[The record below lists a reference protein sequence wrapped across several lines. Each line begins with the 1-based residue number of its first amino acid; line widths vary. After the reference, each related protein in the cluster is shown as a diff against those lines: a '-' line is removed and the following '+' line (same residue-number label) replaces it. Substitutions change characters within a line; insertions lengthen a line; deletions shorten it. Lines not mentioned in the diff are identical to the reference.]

1 LFARF
6 DYKGLVEE
14 STRSGADFSLCIM
27 RLHRLKFV
35 PLMLS
40 AEIIAIGSELLTSN
54 RTDTNSLWL
63 TDKLNRIGIDVKL
76 KTIVGDDD
84 ARLEETVRDAVKR
97 SRVVITTGGLGPT
110 EDDITRKIVARALGK
125 RLSLDEKVLEEIRTR
140 FRKFGVANMPERN
153 SRQAMVIAGAEIL
166 ANPNGTAPG
175 LYLEH
180 DGCAIALM
188 PGPPREMKPMFENH
202 VQARLEKVAGEVRF
216 ATRVL
221 RVAGLGESAVD
232 EKIAPIYT
240 RYENPQTTIL
250 FNSTE
255 IEIHLRAHGRTEA
268 DAEVLLDDLS
278 LKIEEA
284 LGDSIFSFR
293 GETMETVVGRRLTM
307 TEFTLAVAE
316 SCTGGLIAQRLT
328 SVPGS
333 SKYFIEGVVTYA
345 NESKMR
351 LLGVDKNVIREFGA
365 VSQQVARDMARGVR
379 DRAQTDFGL
388 AVTGIAGPDGGTE
401 EKPVGLVFIALADDA
416 HTEHKRLMIPGD
428 RELIRWRASQAALD
442 MLRRRLI

>member
-1 LFARF
+1 
-6 DYKGLVEE
+6 
-14 STRSGADFSLCIM
+14 
-27 RLHRLKFV
+27 
-35 PLMLS
+35 MLS

-76 KTIVGDDD
+76 KTVVGDDD
-84 ARLEETVRDAVKR
+84 ARLEETIKDAVKR
-97 SRVVITTGGLGPT
+97 SRVVLTTGGLGPT
-110 EDDITRKIVARALGK
+110 EDDITRKVVARALGK
-125 RLSLDEKVLEEIRTR
+125 RLSLDEKVLEEIRER
-140 FRKFGVANMPERN
+140 FRSFGIANMPERN
-153 SRQAMVIAGAEIL
+153 SRQAMVISGAQVL
-166 ANPNGTAPG
+166 SNPNGSAPG
-175 LYLEH
+175 LFLEH
-180 DGCAIALM
+180 EGCAIALM
-188 PGPPREMKPMFENH
+188 PGPPREMKPMFESH
-202 VQARLEKVAGEVRF
+202 VQARLEKLAGGVRF

-240 RYENPQTTIL
+240 KYENPQTTIL
-250 FNSTE
+250 FNSSE

-268 DAEVLLDDLS
+268 DAETLLDDLA
-278 LKIEEA
+278 LKIEQE
-284 LGDSIFSFR
+284 LGNSAFSFR
-293 GETMETVVGRRLTM
+293 GETMEEVVGRRLAM
-307 TEFTLAVAE
+307 TGFTLAVAE

-333 SKYFIEGVVTYA
+333 SRYFTEGVVTYA
-345 NESKMR
+345 NEAKVR
-351 LLGVDKNVIREFGA
+351 LLGVDKKMIREFGA

-379 DRAQTDFGL
+379 HRAKTDFGL

-428 RELIRWRASQAALD
+428 RELVRWRASQAALD
-442 MLRRRLI
+442 ILRRRLI